1 MFKYHCIALDLCRT
15 WSFICCQAKRVEQL
29 DGIVQ
34 VEDNLL
40 SYLITR
46 SCDNNVEGIFYL
58 GGVSLFL
65 QLLKSSL
72 FFFLLVFWFF
82 WGGVGGVERIFSS
95 K

>member
-1 MFKYHCIALDLCRT
+1 M
-15 WSFICCQAKRVEQL
+15 
-29 DGIVQ
+29 Q

>member
-1 MFKYHCIALDLCRT
+1 M
-15 WSFICCQAKRVEQL
+15 EQL

-65 QLLKSSL
+65 QLLRSSL
-72 FFFLLVFWFF
+72 FFFCWFF
-82 WGGVGGVERIFSS
+82 GFFGEGLGGWREYFLPNDMYSNQRIL
-95 K
+95 

>member
-1 MFKYHCIALDLCRT
+1 M
-15 WSFICCQAKRVEQL
+15 
-29 DGIVQ
+29 Q

-72 FFFLLVFWFF
+72 FFFSVGFLVFLGRS
-82 WGGVGGVERIFSS
+82 WGGRENIFFQMICTVIRGFCS
-95 K
+95 